1 MNARVSITRI
11 VAASV
16 TLVALV
22 SSYWIYSE
30 YSFARARLDLMEAG
44 RVRATQITE
53 AARQQFAATFRGADY
68 LLQDVRL
75 NLAGTPGDVV
85 GYAAK
90 ALTLLPASAGA
101 RLAVYD
107 GEGRLLESTDAQTM
121 PANIGDRPFF
131 KELKS
136 AAGRDTLVIG
146 EVERDAGGE
155 RWFVPLARP
164 VPGDGGVDGVVLLA
178 LSPRFLSDEL
188 AQIVLGDRDVVGA
201 THVPDGTYLARS
213 SGIDRLLGKAV
224 PPGRPYLAPG
234 APSRGNFTGAGAD
247 EPIERIYAWSRLP
260 DLPVVVF
267 IGLSTADLLAPLDAE
282 IARHRRTTLLGT
294 VALLC
299 LGVPLIMLARRGMRQ
314 RRELM
319 RQAVQY
325 HALFDQNYSI
335 KLVTDPSDGRILAA
349 NAAAVAFY
357 GYSHQQLVNMKIA
370 DINCLPPDEIEQRMG
385 EARAGRK
392 HPFVFP
398 HRLASGEIRTV
409 EVFSGPVQFG
419 GNLALYSIIHDVTD
433 RFELE
438 RALRASELRY
448 RTIFESVPA
457 GIMLV
462 DENGTIVAWNEMALS
477 ILRVDAKN
485 LVDRSIAMYD
495 RHGQEVAA
503 AQRPSLRCLREDFH
517 EELYAIRDEQGRNV
531 WLNIN
536 GRQLN
541 PGPDGERRGGVI
553 IFSDITY
560 AVQLEEA
567 LLISERVFE
576 AAVEGIMVTDTEGR
590 IIRVNPAFRDI
601 TGYSPEEV
609 VGQRPDILAHG
620 LHEPGFYR
628 AILDSLASKGTW
640 EGEITNRRKDGR
652 LFFEQAAISVIT
664 RSDGRHAGYVAL
676 FSDITLRKRKEAET
690 WRRANFDALTDL
702 PNRTLLSDRINQA
715 LVQSRR
721 EERRV
726 AILFID
732 LDEFKPVNDRW
743 GHAAGDEILRMAAQ
757 RIAQTV
763 RDEDTVARMGG
774 DEFVVL
780 MPVVASESAAV
791 LVAERI
797 LEQLCMP
804 FSIAAGEVSIS
815 ASIGVASDQG
825 GLLDAATLINRAD
838 IAMYRGKAGGRARVV
853 LFVAEPQTAET
864 EAAQTQPAAT

>member
-1 MNARVSITRI
+1 MSARVSITRI

-16 TLVALV
+16 TLVVLISA
-22 SSYWIYSE
+22 YWIYSE
-30 YSFARARLDLMEAG
+30 YSFTQARSEVMETG

-53 AARQQFAATFRGADY
+53 AARQQLAATFRGADY

-75 NLAGTPGDVV
+75 NLAAAPNDVV
-85 GYAAK
+85 TYAAK
-90 ALTLLPASAGA
+90 ALALLPASAEA
-101 RLAVYD
+101 RIALYD
-107 GEGRLLESTDAQTM
+107 GEGRLLKSTD
-121 PANIGDRPFF
+121 PASTPALIADRPYFDT
-131 KELKS
+131 LKS
-136 AAGRDTLVIG
+136 AAGLDALVLGEAERRMGRDG
-146 EVERDAGGE
+146 
-155 RWFVPLARP
+155 WFVPLARP
-164 VPGDGGVDGVVLLA
+164 VLNGRGITGVVVLT
-178 LSPRFLSDEL
+178 LSPRFLSEEL

-201 THVPDGTYLARS
+201 AHIPDGTYLARS
-213 SGIDRLLGKAV
+213 AGIDPLLGKAV
-224 PPGRPYLAPG
+224 PLSRPFLAAD
-234 APSRGNFTGAGAD
+234 APNRGSFTGVGVG
-247 EPIERIYAWSRLP
+247 EPIERLYAWSLLP
-260 DLPVVVF
+260 DLPVAVF

-282 IARHRRTTLLGT
+282 IARHRRTALIGSVGLLG
-294 VALLC
+294 
-299 LGVPLIMLARRGMRQ
+299 LGVPLVMLARRGMRQ
-314 RRELM
+314 RRKLM

-325 HALFDQNYSI
+325 HALFDQNHSI

-357 GYSHQQLVNMKIA
+357 GYSHQQLVSMKIA
-370 DINCLPPDEIEQRMG
+370 DINCLPRGEIEQRMA
-385 EARAGRK
+385 EARGGRK

-398 HRLASGEIRTV
+398 HRLASGEVRTV

-419 GNLALYSIIHDVTD
+419 GRLALYSIIHDVTD

-448 RTIFESVPA
+448 RTIFENVPA

-462 DENGTIVAWNEMALS
+462 DENENIVAWNEMALA

-485 LVDRSIAMYD
+485 LVERSITIYD
-495 RHGQEVAA
+495 RHGQEVPEE
-503 AQRPSLRCLREDFH
+503 QRPSRRCLGEDFH

-553 IFSDITY
+553 IFTDITY

-567 LLISERVFE
+567 QLISERVFE
-576 AAVEGIMVTDTEGR
+576 AAAEGIMVTDTQGR

-601 TGYSPEEV
+601 TGYSAEEV
-609 VGQRPDILAHG
+609 VGQRPDILAPG

-628 AILDSLASKGTW
+628 AILESLNSKGTW

-664 RSDGRHAGYVAL
+664 RPDGRHAGYVAL

-702 PNRTLLSDRINQA
+702 PNRTLLTDRINQA

-726 AILFID
+726 ALLFID

-743 GHAAGDEILRMAAQ
+743 GHAAGDEALRMVAQ
-757 RIAQTV
+757 RIAETV

-791 LVAERI
+791 LAAERI
-797 LEQLCMP
+797 LERLCMP
-804 FSIAAGEVSIS
+804 FDITAGAVSLS
-815 ASIGVASDQG
+815 ACIGVASDQG

-838 IAMYRGKAGGRARVV
+838 IAMYRGKAEGRNRVV
-853 LFVAEPQTAET
+853 LYAADAWTA
-864 EAAQTQPAAT
+864 ASPAAT